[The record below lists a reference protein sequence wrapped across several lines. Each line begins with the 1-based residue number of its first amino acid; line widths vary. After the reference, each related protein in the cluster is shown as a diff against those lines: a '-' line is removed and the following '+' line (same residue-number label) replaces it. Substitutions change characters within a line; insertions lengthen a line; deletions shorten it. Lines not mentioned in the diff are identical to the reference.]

1 MSVRGQIH
9 ETYRIIDNP
18 DCDALHIVQ
27 VPVHCILP
35 LLALCFLDFT
45 PACKGILIGYTP
57 EPLILH
63 LLKEWVSSRKD

>member
-1 MSVRGQIH
+1 MGVRGQIH

-18 DCDALHIVQ
+18 NYNALHVVQ

-35 LLALCFLDFT
+35 LLPLYFFLDLT

-57 EPLILH
+57 KPLILQ
-63 LLKEWVSSRKD
+63 LLKEWVCK